1 MYKLKMPSIVYNS
14 NIIAK
19 TDINTYVNTHV
30 NTDVNIKNKLL
41 KTITII

>member
-1 MYKLKMPSIVYNS
+1 MYKLKIPSTVYNS

-19 TDINTYVNTHV
+19 TDINTHV

-41 KTITII
+41 